1 MVSPAASLPI
11 PDASDPKRY
20 VAEVTRSSG
29 SSFFLPMMLLPRE
42 KREAMLA
49 LYAFCRETDDVADEI
64 EDPAQSRAQIDAWRG
79 EVRALY
85 RGAPRHPVTRAL
97 ATPVERF
104 GLAECH
110 FMGILEGFEMDG
122 GGVMLRPTLAEL
134 ERYCHCV
141 AGCVG
146 LLSVEIFEYRARSI
160 PTFARHL
167 GQAFQL
173 TNILRDVAED
183 AKRGRIYLPQ
193 ELLERQGLANI
204 MPNAITCTPG
214 VEKVCRSLGA
224 VARRHFGAA
233 SEAMPRSERRAM
245 RPAILM
251 RSVYEAYLDRIER
264 AGFPVG
270 GRRIRFGATEKLRLV
285 LGGLLRTI

>member
-1 MVSPAASLPI
+1 MVSTAVSLPI
-11 PDASDPKRY
+11 PEAPDPKRY
-20 VAEVTRSSG
+20 VAEVTRASG

-64 EDPAQSRAQIDAWRG
+64 EDPAQSRALIDAWRG

-85 RGAPRHPVTRAL
+85 KGAPRHPVTRAL
-97 ATPVERF
+97 AAPVERF
-104 GLAECH
+104 GLAERH
-110 FMGILEGFEMDG
+110 FMEILEGFEMDG
-122 GGVMLRPTLAEL
+122 GGAMLRPTLAEL

-146 LLSVEIFEYRARSI
+146 LLSVEIFGYRARTI
-160 PTFARHL
+160 PTFAGHL

-193 ELLERQGLANI
+193 ELLERHGLADI
-204 MPNAITCTPG
+204 KPEAIGRTPG
-214 VEKVCRSLGA
+214 VEKVCGALGGM
-224 VARRHFGAA
+224 ARRHFGAA
-233 SEAMPRSERRAM
+233 SEAMPRSERRSM

-264 AGFPVG
+264 AGFPVA
-270 GRRIRFGATEKLRLV
+270 GRRIRFTATQKLRLV
-285 LGGLLRTI
+285 TGGLLRTI